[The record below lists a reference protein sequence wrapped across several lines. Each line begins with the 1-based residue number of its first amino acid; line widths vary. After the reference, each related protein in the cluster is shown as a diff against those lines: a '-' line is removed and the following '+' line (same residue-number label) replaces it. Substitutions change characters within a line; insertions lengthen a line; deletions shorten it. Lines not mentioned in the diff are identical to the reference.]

1 MEGGMEWEEVRAD
14 GGRDG
19 GRRGGEMGWEWKEGR
34 RVSEK
39 EGWRV
44 EWNEWTED
52 RRRSGVEEGNERRGC
67 EEQFS
72 QR

>member
-1 MEGGMEWEEVRAD
+1 MEGGMEREEVRAD

-39 EGWRV
+39 EG
-44 EWNEWTED
+44 
-52 RRRSGVEEGNERRGC
+52 
-67 EEQFS
+67 
-72 QR
+72 

>member
-39 EGWRV
+39 EG
-44 EWNEWTED
+44 
-52 RRRSGVEEGNERRGC
+52 
-67 EEQFS
+67 
-72 QR
+72 